1 MRGQRNSLPE
11 QVKIGSVTIGA
22 VPRIVASIGEG
33 NIMHLAKKAKTLGAD
48 IIELRLDRMKNINEF
63 EDIFSCVRKVTKLP
77 IISTIRWHKELGKTQ
92 GSFLQERKR
101 RDLFS
106 RVIPLTDA
114 VDIEINSRIFSSVAR
129 EARRMKKTVIAS
141 YHNFKIIPPDGQLR
155 SLVRKGFSNGGHI
168 VKIAAYART
177 LREAGRFLCF
187 CIPYRPGRVAA
198 VAMGEAG
205 KLARY
210 AAPLCGSALLYG
222 YIDRPYGP
230 GQLKVS
236 EIKESLQP

>member
-1 MRGQRNSLPE
+1 MPNK
-11 QVKIGSVTIGA
+11 VKIGRVTIGA

-33 NIMHLAKKAKTLGAD
+33 NITRLAKMAKALGAD
-48 IIELRLDRMKNINEF
+48 IIELRLDRMKNIEEL
-63 EDIFSCVRKVTKLP
+63 EDIFKRVRKATRLP

-106 RVIPLTDA
+106 RAIPLTDA
-114 VDIEINSRIFSSVAR
+114 VDIEINSGIFSTVAR

-141 YHNFKIIPPDGQLR
+141 YHNFKIIPPEKQLR
-155 SLVRKGFSNGGHI
+155 SLVRKGFSKGGHI
-168 VKIAAYART
+168 VKIAAYASS
-177 LREAGRFLCF
+177 LRDAGRLLCLCLSF
-187 CIPYRPGRVAA
+187 RPGRVAA

-236 EIKESLQP
+236 EIRESLQP